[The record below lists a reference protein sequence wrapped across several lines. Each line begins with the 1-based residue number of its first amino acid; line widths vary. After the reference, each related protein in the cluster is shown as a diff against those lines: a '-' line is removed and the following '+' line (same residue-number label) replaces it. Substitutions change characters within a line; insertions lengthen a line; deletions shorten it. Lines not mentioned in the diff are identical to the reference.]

1 MFPHTLSQLEKD
13 LRNAVAERRFGEIE
27 LLAAMFCDTAQKHAA
42 AFPPGDPAA
51 APFAAAVAG
60 VLEGVRITL
69 CIAREQTREQLRQV
83 PFVGR
88 YLGPPQPAA
97 ETVKLDL

>member
-1 MFPHTLSQLEKD
+1 MFPHTLLQLERD
-13 LRNAVAERRFGEIE
+13 LRNAVAERRYGEIE

-51 APFAAAVAG
+51 AQFAAAVAG
-60 VLEGVRITL
+60 VLEGARITL
-69 CIAREQTREQLRQV
+69 CVAREETREQLRHV

-88 YLGPPQPAA
+88 YVTSHRPAP
-97 ETVKLDL
+97 ETVHLDL